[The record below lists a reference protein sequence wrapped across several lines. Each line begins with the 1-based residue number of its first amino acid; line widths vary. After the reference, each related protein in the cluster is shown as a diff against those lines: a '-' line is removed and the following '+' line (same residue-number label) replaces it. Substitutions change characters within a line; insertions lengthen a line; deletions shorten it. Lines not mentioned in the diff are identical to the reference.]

1 MWSVIIVLILIG
13 FLMLLLE
20 ILVIPGTGIAG
31 ILGVGLMIAGVYVA
45 YRDQGMVAGHL
56 ALSVT
61 LAINLVGLVVALR
74 SKTWKKATLKTEI
87 KGKAG
92 QNVQADIQVGDL
104 GITVSRCAPA
114 GTAEINNQLL
124 EVTTQSQFID
134 PDKKI
139 EVIKVS
145 GNKIIIK
152 QIN

>member
-1 MWSVIIVLILIG
+1 MWSVIIVLVSIG

-31 ILGVGLMIAGVYVA
+31 ILGVGLMVAGVYVA
-45 YRDQGMVAGHL
+45 YRDQGMVSGHL

-104 GITVSRCAPA
+104 GVTISRCTPG

-134 PDKKI
+134 PNKKI
-139 EVIKVS
+139 EVIKIS

>member
-1 MWSVIIVLILIG
+1 MWSVIIVLVLIG

-45 YRDQGMVAGHL
+45 YRDQGMISGHL
-56 ALSVT
+56 ALSAT

-74 SKTWKKATLKTEI
+74 SKTWKTATLKTEI

-92 QNVQADIQVGDL
+92 QNVKADIQVGDT
-104 GITVSRCAPA
+104 GVTISRCAPG

-134 PDKKI
+134 PNKKI

>member
-1 MWSVIIVLILIG
+1 MWSVIIVLVLIG

-45 YRDQGMVAGHL
+45 YRDQGMISGHL

-74 SKTWKKATLKTEI
+74 SKTWKTATLKTEI

-92 QNVQADIQVGDL
+92 QNIQADIQVGDL
-104 GITVSRCAPA
+104 GITISRCAPG

-134 PDKKI
+134 PNKKI